1 MATSQKILRKKVPS
15 QIFDRILNTP
25 LLLSIDIS
33 RGGGGGGGGES
44 CVRTHGLL
52 RRSFYK
58 NDDRQDFKTQ
68 AVLM

>member
-15 QIFDRILNTP
+15 QIFDGILNTP

-33 RGGGGGGGGES
+33 PGGGGGGGES

-52 RRSFYK
+52 RSFYK

>member
-1 MATSQKILRKKVPS
+1 MATSQKILRKKFPS
-15 QIFDRILNTP
+15 QIFDGILNTP

-33 RGGGGGGGGES
+33 RGGGGAGGES

>member
-15 QIFDRILNTP
+15 QIFDGILNTP

-33 RGGGGGGGGES
+33 RGGGGGGGES

-58 NDDRQDFKTQ
+58 NNDRQDFKTQ

>member
-1 MATSQKILRKKVPS
+1 MAKSQKILRKKVTS
-15 QIFDRILNTP
+15 QIFDGILNTP
-25 LLLSIDIS
+25 LLLSCDIS
-33 RGGGGGGGGES
+33 RVGGGGGES

-58 NDDRQDFKTQ
+58 NDDRQDLIIQ

>member
-1 MATSQKILRKKVPS
+1 MAKSQKILRKKVPS
-15 QIFDRILNTP
+15 QIFDGILNTP
-25 LLLSIDIS
+25 LLLSCDIS
-33 RGGGGGGGGES
+33 RVGGGGGES

-58 NDDRQDFKTQ
+58 NDDRQDLIIQ

>member
-1 MATSQKILRKKVPS
+1 MATSQKILRKKFPS
-15 QIFDRILNTP
+15 QIFDGILNTP

-33 RGGGGGGGGES
+33 PGGGGGGGES